1 MQYGYVK
8 SWDSSK
14 GFGFIETD
22 DDEDLFVHVSDLDIT
37 IKGKRLVE
45 GQRVSFDVKSDYR
58 GDKAVHV
65 RIVN

>member
-37 IKGKRLVE
+37 IKSKRLVE

>member
-14 GFGFIETD
+14 GFGFIETY